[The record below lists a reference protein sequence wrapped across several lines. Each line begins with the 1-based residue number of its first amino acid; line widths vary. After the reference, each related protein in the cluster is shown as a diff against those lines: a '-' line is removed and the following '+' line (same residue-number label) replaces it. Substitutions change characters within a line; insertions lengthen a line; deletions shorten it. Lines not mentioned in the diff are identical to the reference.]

1 MKTHFSVVSVLL
13 LLLILLPSYSFGNV
27 RLPLLISDGMVLQ
40 RDTKLDIWG
49 WASAGEKIIIKFN
62 NKTFR
67 TITDTDGKWK
77 IIIPA
82 MKAGGPYTMKVSGN
96 NDIQIKDILIGDV
109 WFCSGQSNMVLSMER
124 VKEKYPDIIA
134 CADYPEIRNFFVPTA
149 SDVKMV
155 HDDLPGG
162 KWIAAT
168 PANVLGF
175 GAVSFFFAR
184 NIYQEY
190 HIPIGLINSSVGGT
204 PIQAWIGEDGLKEI
218 PQYYNR
224 VEKFRDT
231 AFMNRLIRPVRNMPP
246 QMLQRSARDTDKGMS
261 GQKAWYDT
269 TYVPDSWHKFWLP
282 GYWADQG
289 VKDLNGIVWF
299 RKEIDVPVSMTAKPA
314 RLFLGR
320 IVDADN
326 VYVNGVLS
334 GSITYQYP
342 PRRYDLPSGL
352 LKPGRNIII
361 VRVTNYSGK
370 GGFVPD
376 KPYYITAGGEVIDL
390 RGEWRYQVGQV
401 FRPISFEASGTPA
414 FSMQNEPT
422 GLFNTMTAP
431 VVNYKIKGFL
441 WYQGEANTS
450 RPDEYQYLLPALI
463 SDWRK
468 KWMEG
473 DLPFLYVQLPNYMEV
488 QYLPSE
494 SQWAE
499 LRFGQLKCL
508 TVPNTAMAVT
518 IDAGEWNDIHP
529 LEKRIVGERLSLA
542 ARRLAYGDEKVV
554 WSGPVYKSARIE
566 GPDIIVEFDFTGTG
580 LIAKGGG
587 TLNQFAVA
595 GADKKYFWADAK
607 IEGNHVVV
615 RCNEIAKPVYVRYAW
630 ADNPEG
636 ANLYNA
642 EELPASP
649 FQATLAY

>member
-1 MKTHFSVVSVLL
+1 
-13 LLLILLPSYSFGNV
+13 
-27 RLPLLISDGMVLQ
+27 
-40 RDTKLDIWG
+40 
-49 WASAGEKIIIKFN
+49 
-62 NKTFR
+62 
-67 TITDTDGKWK
+67 
-77 IIIPA
+77 
-82 MKAGGPYTMKVSGN
+82 
-96 NDIQIKDILIGDV
+96 
-109 WFCSGQSNMVLSMER
+109 
-124 VKEKYPDIIA
+124 
-134 CADYPEIRNFFVPTA
+134 
-149 SDVKMV
+149 
-155 HDDLPGG
+155 
-162 KWIAAT
+162 
-168 PANVLGF
+168 
-175 GAVSFFFAR
+175 
-184 NIYQEY
+184 
-190 HIPIGLINSSVGGT
+190 
-204 PIQAWIGEDGLKEI
+204 
-218 PQYYNR
+218 
-224 VEKFRDT
+224 
-231 AFMNRLIRPVRNMPP
+231 
-246 QMLQRSARDTDKGMS
+246 
-261 GQKAWYDT
+261 
-269 TYVPDSWHKFWLP
+269 
-282 GYWADQG
+282 
-289 VKDLNGIVWF
+289 
-299 RKEIDVPVSMTAKPA
+299 
-314 RLFLGR
+314 
-320 IVDADN
+320 
-326 VYVNGVLS
+326 
-334 GSITYQYP
+334 
-342 PRRYDLPSGL
+342 
-352 LKPGRNIII
+352 
-361 VRVTNYSGK
+361 
-370 GGFVPD
+370 
-376 KPYYITAGGEVIDL
+376 
-390 RGEWRYQVGQV
+390 
-401 FRPISFEASGTPA
+401 
-414 FSMQNEPT
+414 MQNEPT

-615 RCNEIAKPVYVRYAW
+615 RCNEIANPVYVRYAW